1 MLYLAQVT
9 KNPYLN
15 ELELQLL
22 VMETDEHLWQKTS
35 GTLYMENRETL
46 QKFNEG
52 ILVLLEVDENK
63 QVLQIDN
70 AKNWILDIIENFLSE
85 PRLTPEFIQQ
95 EEERIEEGRQE
106 ITSKNLDLTRR
117 QLELET
123 QREQIQAVESS
134 LSNSYSKFRS
144 NPLQVW

>member
-22 VMETDEHLWQKTS
+22 VMETNEHLWQKTS
-35 GTLYMENRETL
+35 GTLYIENRETL
-46 QKFNEG
+46 QQFNEG
-52 ILVLLEVDENK
+52 VLVLVEVDKNK
-63 QVLQIDN
+63 QILQIDN
-70 AKNWILDIIENFLSE
+70 AKNWMLDIIENFLSE
-85 PRLTPEFIQQ
+85 PRLTPEFIQDT
-95 EEERIEEGRQE
+95 EARIEQGRQE

-134 LSNSYSKFRS
+134 LSNS
-144 NPLQVW
+144 

>member
-1 MLYLAQVT
+1 MCLVMLYLAQVT

-46 QKFNEG
+46 QKFNEEV
-52 ILVLLEVDENK
+52 LVLVEVDENK
-63 QVLQIDN
+63 QILQIDN

-134 LSNSYSKFRS
+134 LSKS
-144 NPLQVW
+144 

>member
-22 VMETDEHLWQKTS
+22 VMETNEHLWQNIS
-35 GTLYMENRETL
+35 GTLYLENRETL

-52 ILVLLEVDENK
+52 VLVLVEVDENK
-63 QVLQIDN
+63 EILQIN
-70 AKNWILDIIENFLSE
+70 SATNWILGIIKEFLSE
-85 PRLTPEFIQQ
+85 PTLTTEFIQQ
-95 EEERIEEGRQE
+95 EEARIEQARQE
-106 ITSKNLDLTRR
+106 ITSKKLDLTRR
-117 QLELET
+117 QLEIET

-134 LSNSYSKFRS
+134 LSKS
-144 NPLQVW
+144 

>member
-22 VMETDEHLWQKTS
+22 VMKTDEHLWQKTS

-46 QKFNEG
+46 QKFNEEV
-52 ILVLLEVDENK
+52 LVLVEVDENK
-63 QVLQIDN
+63 QILQIDN

-134 LSNSYSKFRS
+134 LSNS
-144 NPLQVW
+144 

>member
-1 MLYLAQVT
+1 MCLVMLYLAQVT

-22 VMETDEHLWQKTS
+22 VMETNEHLWQKTS

-46 QKFNEG
+46 QKFNEEV
-52 ILVLLEVDENK
+52 LVLIEVDENK
-63 QVLQIDN
+63 QILQIDN
-70 AKNWILDIIENFLSE
+70 AKNWILDIIIEFLNE

-95 EEERIEEGRQE
+95 EEARIEQGRQE

-134 LSNSYSKFRS
+134 LSNS
-144 NPLQVW
+144 

>member
-15 ELELQLL
+15 ELELQLI
-22 VMETDEHLWQKTS
+22 VKETHEHLWQKTS

-46 QKFNEG
+46 QRFNEG
-52 ILVLLEVDENK
+52 VLVLVKLDENK
-63 QVLQIDN
+63 QIVQIN
-70 AKNWILDIIENFLSE
+70 SATNWILNIVKEFLSE

-95 EEERIEEGRQE
+95 EEVRIEQARQE

-117 QLELET
+117 QLEIET

-134 LSNSYSKFRS
+134 LSKS
-144 NPLQVW
+144 

>member
-22 VMETDEHLWQKTS
+22 VKKTHEHLWQKTS

-46 QKFNEG
+46 QRFNEEV
-52 ILVLLEVDENK
+52 LVLVEVDENK
-63 QVLQIDN
+63 QIVQIN
-70 AKNWILDIIENFLSE
+70 SATNWLLDIVEEFLSE

-95 EEERIEEGRQE
+95 EEERMEKARQE

-117 QLELET
+117 QLEIET

-134 LSNSYSKFRS
+134 LSKS
-144 NPLQVW
+144 

>member
-22 VMETDEHLWQKTS
+22 VMETNEHLWQKTS

-46 QKFNEG
+46 QQFNEG
-52 ILVLLEVDENK
+52 VLVLLEVDENK
-63 QVLQIDN
+63 QILQIDN
-70 AKNWILDIIENFLSE
+70 AKNWILDIITEFLNE
-85 PRLTPEFIQQ
+85 PRLTSEFIQQ
-95 EEERIEEGRQE
+95 EEARIEQGRQE
-106 ITSKNLDLTRR
+106 LTSKNLDLIRR
-117 QLELET
+117 HLEIET

-134 LSNSYSKFRS
+134 LSNS
-144 NPLQVW
+144 

>member
-22 VMETDEHLWQKTS
+22 VMETNEHLWQKTS

-52 ILVLLEVDENK
+52 VLVLVEVDENK
-63 QVLQIDN
+63 QILQIDN
-70 AKNWILDIIENFLSE
+70 AKNWMLDIITEFLNE

-95 EEERIEEGRQE
+95 EEARIEQGRQE
-106 ITSKNLDLTRR
+106 LTSKNLDLTRR
-117 QLELET
+117 HLELET

-134 LSNSYSKFRS
+134 LSNS
-144 NPLQVW
+144 

>member
-35 GTLYMENRETL
+35 GTLYIENRETL
-46 QKFNEG
+46 QQFNEG
-52 ILVLLEVDENK
+52 VLVLVEVDKNK
-63 QVLQIDN
+63 QILQIDN
-70 AKNWILDIIENFLSE
+70 AKNWMLDIIENFLSE
-85 PRLTPEFIQQ
+85 PRLTPEFIQDT
-95 EEERIEEGRQE
+95 EARIEQGRQE

-134 LSNSYSKFRS
+134 LSNS
-144 NPLQVW
+144 

>member
-1 MLYLAQVT
+1 MCLVMLYLAQVT

-22 VMETDEHLWQKTS
+22 VMKTDEHLWQKTS

-63 QVLQIDN
+63 QILQIDN

-134 LSNSYSKFRS
+134 LSNS
-144 NPLQVW
+144 

>member
-22 VMETDEHLWQKTS
+22 VMETNEHLWQKTS

-52 ILVLLEVDENK
+52 VLVLLEVDENK
-63 QVLQIDN
+63 QILQIDN
-70 AKNWILDIIENFLSE
+70 AKNWILDIVTEFLSE

-134 LSNSYSKFRS
+134 LSNS
-144 NPLQVW
+144 

>member
-22 VMETDEHLWQKTS
+22 VMETNEHLWQKTS
-35 GTLYMENRETL
+35 ETLYMENRETL

-52 ILVLLEVDENK
+52 VLVLLEVDENK
-63 QVLQIDN
+63 QILQIDN
-70 AKNWILDIIENFLSE
+70 AKNWILDIVTEFLSE

-134 LSNSYSKFRS
+134 LSNS
-144 NPLQVW
+144 

>member
-1 MLYLAQVT
+1 MLYVAQVT

-22 VMETDEHLWQKTS
+22 VMETNEHLWQKTS

-52 ILVLLEVDENK
+52 VLVLLEVDENK
-63 QVLQIDN
+63 QILQIDN
-70 AKNWILDIIENFLSE
+70 AKNWMLDIITEFLNE
-85 PRLTPEFIQQ
+85 PRLTPEFIQ
-95 EEERIEEGRQE
+95 EEEARIEEGRQE

-134 LSNSYSKFRS
+134 LSKS
-144 NPLQVW
+144 

>member
-22 VMETDEHLWQKTS
+22 IVETNDHLWEKTS

-46 QKFNEG
+46 RKFNEG
-52 ILVLLEVDENK
+52 VLVLVKVDENK
-63 QVLQIDN
+63 QILQIDN
-70 AKNWILDIIENFLSE
+70 AKNWMLDIITEFLNE

-95 EEERIEEGRQE
+95 EEARIEQGRQE

-134 LSNSYSKFRS
+134 LSNS
-144 NPLQVW
+144 

>member
-9 KNPYLN
+9 KNPYSN

-22 VMETDEHLWQKTS
+22 VMETNEHLWKKTS
-35 GTLYMENRETL
+35 GTLYIENRETL

-52 ILVLLEVDENK
+52 VLVLLEVDENK
-63 QVLQIDN
+63 QILQIDN
-70 AKNWILDIIENFLSE
+70 AKNWMLDIITEFLNE

-95 EEERIEEGRQE
+95 EEARIEQGRQE

-117 QLELET
+117 HLELET

-134 LSNSYSKFRS
+134 LSNA
-144 NPLQVW
+144 

>member
-22 VMETDEHLWQKTS
+22 VMETNEHLWQKTS
-35 GTLYMENRETL
+35 ETLYMENRETL

-52 ILVLLEVDENK
+52 VLVLLEVDENK
-63 QVLQIDN
+63 QILQIDN
-70 AKNWILDIIENFLSE
+70 AKNWILDIITEFLNE
-85 PRLTPEFIQQ
+85 PRLTSEFIQQ
-95 EEERIEEGRQE
+95 EEARIEQGRQE
-106 ITSKNLDLTRR
+106 LTSKNLDLIRR
-117 QLELET
+117 HLEIET

-134 LSNSYSKFRS
+134 LSNS
-144 NPLQVW
+144 

>member
-1 MLYLAQVT
+1 MCLVMLYLAQVT

-22 VMETDEHLWQKTS
+22 VMETNEHLWQQTS
-35 GTLYMENRETL
+35 GTLYMENRQTL
-46 QKFNEG
+46 ESFNEG
-52 ILVLLEVDENK
+52 VLVLVEIDEN
-63 QVLQIDN
+63 QQILQIN
-70 AKNWILDIIENFLSE
+70 SAINWILDIIKEFLSE

-95 EEERIEEGRQE
+95 QEERMEKARQE

-117 QLELET
+117 QLEIET

-134 LSNSYSKFRS
+134 LSNS
-144 NPLQVW
+144 

>member
-1 MLYLAQVT
+1 MCLVMLYLAQVT

-22 VMETDEHLWQKTS
+22 VMKTDEHLWQKTS

-134 LSNSYSKFRS
+134 LSNS
-144 NPLQVW
+144 

>member
-22 VMETDEHLWQKTS
+22 VMKTDEHLWQKTS

-46 QKFNEG
+46 QRFNEEV
-52 ILVLLEVDENK
+52 LVLVEVDENK
-63 QVLQIDN
+63 QILQIN
-70 AKNWILDIIENFLSE
+70 SATNWILDIVEEFLSE

-95 EEERIEEGRQE
+95 EEERMEKARQE

-117 QLELET
+117 QLEIET

-134 LSNSYSKFRS
+134 LSKS
-144 NPLQVW
+144 

>member
-22 VMETDEHLWQKTS
+22 VMETNEHLWQKTS

-52 ILVLLEVDENK
+52 VLVLLEVDENK
-63 QVLQIDN
+63 QILQIDN

-85 PRLTPEFIQQ
+85 PRLTPEFIQ
-95 EEERIEEGRQE
+95 EEETRIEQGRQE

-134 LSNSYSKFRS
+134 LSNS
-144 NPLQVW
+144 